1 MIKLRSLKL
10 EGFLSHRQTELEFDD
25 EAYVILGENAS
36 GKTSILR
43 GIFFALFG
51 KDFSSDKLER
61 IVNRESNRL
70 SVSLSFIHRG
80 NLYTVNRRFS
90 AVRKKS
96 EAELKRNGKLHA
108 AGVRNVNDSI
118 EKELGL
124 DPNIFRNTVYIPQG
138 EILTLFEVARKEK
151 RQILNRLLGLE
162 EIGQKHEKVK
172 VFISR
177 MKTLRESLLERQ
189 RSFQELES
197 EVKELKREIEE
208 TEMKLKKLEEEYQKE
223 KEFLES
229 QEKLYRRYL
238 EKREEFKRL
247 TESLGRVEEHLKNSS
262 REIERLNRKIG
273 EIEKQK
279 TLIPRMEKEVKTLKP
294 LKQIKSIVNRI
305 NEKRLDKKE
314 VEAKLR
320 ELESVEK
327 EIKELEEKLPE
338 LKKSSGELQA
348 FLKEKIKELKETEKQ
363 LKETKEV
370 ERIYKELQIKL
381 SEREKLLDSLEKEIG
396 KLIHPAD
403 PESLKEKREEILKET
418 EKVESEIALLKSRIK
433 EAEER
438 IRILKACEN
447 PNCPVCGSSMDREE
461 KERVLLQS
469 EEEIRIGKATL
480 KSLEAKKAELKK
492 LFNSLEKKLQESLQI
507 KERREQLGRDRE
519 KTLLEI
525 ENLKDSLKNL
535 HFDPKNLKKIEEFF
549 TSLREQV
556 AATEERERGLL
567 KEINEAET
575 KLKNLSSRFNI
586 GEKEKLLKKS
596 EELRNEIET
605 LLNEIKRIKDASSLS
620 VSSAKEVEEEI
631 SRLERIKEKLN
642 KIQGE
647 VENLDFYHD
656 EKRKKEDMIKKLND
670 EISRLKEKIEQLGYS
685 EEEFSTVEKTYQKQK
700 EKVELLQ
707 KELSKES
714 GKLETL
720 KKRFNIDLEKLKRK
734 ENNLKLL
741 GKVEDSIRIVNA
753 IAQAIHPE
761 KGFLQKVRRSL
772 LPRITI
778 YCKEFFEE
786 FDFEF
791 GDIDI
796 SEDLTVTFGIPGRG
810 TMQVEEF
817 SGGQQIAFALS
828 LRFAMARYFAQNFE
842 LLILDEPT
850 IHLDQQ
856 RRQSLTDLLIKLKA
870 KIPQM
875 IIVTHDPELEVVG
888 DRVIR
893 VRNVNGISE
902 VAVE

>member
-1 MIKLRSLKL
+1 MIKLRYLKL
-10 EGFLSHRQTELEFDD
+10 KGFLSHRQTELEFDD

-43 GIFFALFG
+43 GVFFALFG

-80 NLYTVNRRFS
+80 NLYTIRRKFS
-90 AVRKKS
+90 AIRKKS
-96 EAELKRNGKLHA
+96 EAELEKNGKLHA
-108 AGVRNVNDSI
+108 AGVRNVNDFI

-138 EILTLFEVARKEK
+138 EILTLFEIARKEK
-151 RQILNRLLGLE
+151 RQVLNRLLGLE
-162 EIGQKHEKVK
+162 EIGQKHERVK
-172 VFISR
+172 VFVSR

-197 EVKELKREIEE
+197 EVKELEREIEE
-208 TEMKLKKLEEEYQKE
+208 TETRLKRLEEEYQKE
-223 KEFLES
+223 KELLEN
-229 QEKLYRRYL
+229 QEKLYKRYL

-247 TESLGRVEEHLKNSS
+247 TESLGRVEEHLRNSS
-262 REIERLNRKIG
+262 REIERLKQKIE

-279 TLIPRMEKEVKTLKP
+279 ILIPQMEEEIKILKP
-294 LKQIKSIVNRI
+294 LKQIRSIVDRI

-314 VEAKLR
+314 VEAKLK

-327 EIKELEEKLPE
+327 EIKELKEKLPE
-338 LKKSSGELQA
+338 LKKSLSELQA
-348 FLKEKIKELKETEKQ
+348 FLQEKIKELKEIEKQ
-363 LKETKEV
+363 LKKTKEV

-381 SEREKLLDSLEKEIG
+381 SEREKLLDSLEKEIE

-418 EKVESEIALLKSRIK
+418 EKVESEVALLRGKIK

-438 IRILKACEN
+438 IKILKACEN
-447 PNCPVCGSSMDREE
+447 PNCPVCGSPMDKDE
-461 KERVLLQS
+461 KERVFLQS

-480 KSLEAKKAELKK
+480 KSLEGKRSELKE
-492 LFNSLEKKLQESLQI
+492 LFNSLERKLQESLQI
-507 KERREQLGRDRE
+507 KERREQLRRDRE
-519 KTLLEI
+519 KILLEI
-525 ENLKDSLKNL
+525 ESLKDSLKGL
-535 HFDPKNLKKIEEFF
+535 HFDSESLKKAEKLFS
-549 TSLREQV
+549 SLREQI
-556 AATEERERGLL
+556 AAAEERERGLL
-567 KEINEAET
+567 REIKEVET
-575 KLKNLSSRFNI
+575 KLRNLCSRFDS
-586 GEKEKLLKKS
+586 GEKEKLQKKS
-596 EELRNEIET
+596 EGLRNEIET
-605 LLNEIKRIKDASSLS
+605 LLNEIKRIKIANNLS

-631 SRLERIKEKLN
+631 SRLEGIKEKLN

-647 VENLDFYHD
+647 VGNLSFYQD
-656 EKRKKEDMIKKLND
+656 EKRKKEKMIKDLND
-670 EISRLKEKIEQLGYS
+670 EIFRLKREIEQLGYS

-720 KKRFNIDLEKLKRK
+720 KKQLSGDLEKLKRK
-734 ENNLKLL
+734 ENDLKLL
-741 GKVEDSIRIVNA
+741 GKVEDSIRVVNA
-753 IAQAIHPE
+753 VAQAIHPE
-761 KGFLQKVRRSL
+761 KGFLQKVRKSL

-791 GDIDI
+791 GDVDI

-810 TMQVEEF
+810 TMRVEEF

-842 LLILDEPT
+842 LLMLDEPT

-856 RRQSLTDLLIKLKA
+856 RRQSLTDLLMKLKT

-902 VAVE
+902 VAIE